1 MRRLRA
7 LLLRLGGLLR
17 KRPQERELADEM
29 ESHLQLHMEDN
40 LRAGMSSAQARRE
53 AFMKLGG
60 IEQTKES
67 YRERRGLPILETT
80 LQDGRYALRLLR
92 KNPGFTLVAALTLAL
107 GIGGNTAV
115 FSVMNSVLLRNLP
128 LPHPEQ
134 LMFLRLPNEQPRG
147 ASNTGDGDTSFSE
160 PVFEALRKEHAAFS
174 DLMAYVP
181 LAIGKTAIRIGED
194 PEEAEAD
201 MVSGNFFSG
210 LGTAFARGRGFTLE
224 DETAHAPLAVLSD
237 TFWTVRFAR
246 NPSILGQIIYIKGL
260 PFTVIGVTKQGFYGV
275 EPGIS
280 TDLWIPLQNR
290 PELNAWGNPASN
302 STLYGTPTWWCLRLI
317 GRLAPKATGP
327 QALANLDPAFQSAAL
342 IGLGTPDPKSRKNIL
357 ELTPTKGIQG
367 LRDQYDQPIK
377 ILMAMVG
384 LVLVIAC
391 ANVAML
397 LVARNS
403 ARQREFSLRVALGAG
418 PSRLLRQL
426 LAESLLLVTAGAALG
441 WMFAISASR
450 ALAAWSSLEV
460 PFSLDSNVLVFTLM
474 ISFACAVVFG
484 LAPLR
489 SAVNVQAGTVVK
501 ASNGSAQRTKKS
513 AWAGKMV
520 VAVQLALC
528 LILLVG
534 AGLLVRSLRNYQTLP
549 LGLRT
554 DGLLVFGTSPLTT
567 HSDDEKAHF
576 YQTLLDR
583 LRVVPGVESATLMD
597 NRLGSGW
604 SNNGVFAIDGV
615 EPTGSFEQIGMRAN
629 DVGPDYL
636 HTLGIPIL
644 QGRDILDSDS
654 RTALKVV
661 VVNET
666 FAKRFFS
673 KSSPLGHTAGGVKPE
688 QRFTIVGVAADS
700 KYTGVDERPR
710 PMLYFPFSQRSSVSD
725 MHVELHTIG
734 DPAALLPSVRAVL
747 HDMDPNLPMQKPMTQ
762 RAQFDESFAQPR
774 LFARLSI
781 FFGLIAA
788 LLVATGLYGTL
799 AYRVNRRTSEIGVRM
814 ALGAQ
819 RAQVLWMILRESL
832 LISVLG
838 VAVGVPLAIAGA
850 QMMRSMLFGVMPGD
864 SLSFVGALL
873 GVTLVALV
881 ASAIPARR
889 AASVDPIIALRYE

>member
-7 LLLRLGGLLR
+7 WFLRFAGLFLR
-17 KRPQERELADEM
+17 APRERELADEL
-29 ESHLQLHMEDN
+29 ESHLQLHIEDN
-40 LRAGMSSAQARRE
+40 LRRGMSPAQARRE
-53 AFMKLGG
+53 AIMKLGG
-60 IEQTKES
+60 VEQTKEN

-80 LQDGRYALRLLR
+80 FEDCRHALRLLR

-134 LMFLRLPNEQPRG
+134 LMFLRLPNDQPPG
-147 ASNTGDGDTSFSE
+147 ASNTGDGDTSFSD
-160 PVFEALRKEHAAFS
+160 PVFEQLRKEHAAFS

-181 LAIGKTAIRIGED
+181 LAIGKVAVRVGED

-224 DETAHAPLAVLSD
+224 DETAHAPLAVLSYSY
-237 TFWTVRFAR
+237 WTGRFAR
-246 NPSILGQIIYIKGL
+246 NPAVLGQTIYVKGL
-260 PFTVIGVTKQGFYGV
+260 PFTVIGVTAQGFYGV
-275 EPGIS
+275 EPGAS
-280 TDLWIPLQNR
+280 TDFWIPLQNR
-290 PELNAWGNPASN
+290 PELNAWGNPASLN
-302 STLYGTPTWWCLRLI
+302 TLYGTPTWWCLRLI
-317 GRLAPKATGP
+317 GRLAPEVTAAE
-327 QALANLDPAFQSAAL
+327 ALRNLDPLFQRAAL
-342 IGLGTPDPKSRKNIL
+342 IGLGTPDPKNRKPVL
-357 ELTPTKGIQG
+357 ELSPAKGIQG
-367 LRDQYDQPIK
+367 LRDQYEQPIE

-403 ARQREFSLRVALGAG
+403 ARQREFTMRVALGAG
-418 PSRLLRQL
+418 PGRLLRQL
-426 LAESLLLVTAGAALG
+426 LAESLLLVTVGAGLG

-460 PFSLDSNVLVFTLM
+460 PFSLDSNVLLFTLA

-489 SAVNVQAGTVVK
+489 SAVSVQAGSVVK
-501 ASNGSAQRTKKS
+501 SSNAAAQRTKRS
-513 AWAGKMV
+513 SWAGKFV
-520 VAVQLALC
+520 VAVQMGLC

-534 AGLLVRSLRNYQTLP
+534 AGLLVRSLRNYETLP

-567 HSDDEKAHF
+567 HSDDEKARF
-576 YQTLLDR
+576 YHILLDR
-583 LRVVPGVESATLMD
+583 LRVVPGVESATLLE

-604 SNNGVFAIDGV
+604 SNNNVFAIDGV
-615 EPTGSFEQIGMRAN
+615 VPTGDFADIGMRAN

-644 QGRDILDSDS
+644 EGRDILDSDS
-654 RTALKVV
+654 RTAPKVV

-666 FAKRFFS
+666 FVKRFFS
-673 KSSPLGHTAGGVKPE
+673 KSDPLGHSAGGVKPDSS
-688 QRFTIVGVAADS
+688 FTIVGVAADS
-700 KYTGVDERPR
+700 KYTGVDEKPR
-710 PMLYFPFSQRSSVSD
+710 PMLYFPFWQRSFVSD
-725 MHVELHTIG
+725 MQVELHTTGNPESLIS
-734 DPAALLPSVRAVL
+734 SVRAVL
-747 HDMDPNLPMQKPMTQ
+747 HDLDPNLPMQKPMTQ
-762 RAQFDESFAQPR
+762 RAQFDESFSQPR
-774 LFARLSI
+774 LFARLSM
-781 FFGLIAA
+781 FFGLLAV

-799 AYRVNRRTSEIGVRM
+799 AYRVSRRTSEIGVRM

-819 RAQVLWMILRESL
+819 RIAVLWMVLRESL
-832 LISVLG
+832 LISVAG
-838 VAVGVPLAIAGA
+838 VAAGVPLAIAGA
-850 QMMRSMLFGVMPGD
+850 QLMRSMLFGVMPGD
-864 SLSFVGALL
+864 SRSFLEALL
-873 GVTLVALV
+873 GVTLVALI

-889 AASVDPIIALRYE
+889 AASVDPIVALRYE